1 MLIYYVYVYTLTWEN
16 CMFFTVKK
24 RDNEC
29 LSVVLY
35 DLQPHNK
42 FQKLNDV
49 KGLALKPCM
58 PPIA

>member
-1 MLIYYVYVYTLTWEN
+1 MLIYYVYIYTLTWEN

-42 FQKLNDV
+42 LGSKN
-49 KGLALKPCM
+49 
-58 PPIA
+58 

>member
-1 MLIYYVYVYTLTWEN
+1 MLIYYVYVYTLTSEN

-42 FQKLNDV
+42 LGSKN
-49 KGLALKPCM
+49 
-58 PPIA
+58 